1 MKKIYSII
9 AILIFCMAFA
19 GCSQTGG
26 QSATDTG
33 EEISQ
38 SRNDNEVNASV
49 ETPQEDSSSAE
60 SGDAGQPTEDFADM
74 NTEFDLEKGTVR
86 LNNGT
91 EMPILGIG
99 TFRLSDEQAENSV
112 YWALR
117 DGYRLIDT
125 ARIYGNEVGVG
136 RGIQRAID
144 EGFVTREE
152 IFVTTKMWT
161 DDYDD
166 GDSAI
171 ENSLNRLGLDYIDA
185 GVIIGT
191 S

>member
-1 MKKIYSII
+1 MKKICSII

-19 GCSQTGG
+19 GCAQTGG

-86 LNNGT
+86 LNNGI

-185 GVIIGT
+185 RVIIGL